1 MKKDR
6 LLEIARIMANEL
18 EEIYIED
25 CTISASDMLRDEYD
39 VTDEELKELGF
50 DLSDEEEDEED
61 EEEEK

>member
-25 CTISASDMLRDEYD
+25 CTISASDMLRDEYN

-50 DLSDEEEDEED
+50 DLSAEEEEDEEED
-61 EEEEK
+61 